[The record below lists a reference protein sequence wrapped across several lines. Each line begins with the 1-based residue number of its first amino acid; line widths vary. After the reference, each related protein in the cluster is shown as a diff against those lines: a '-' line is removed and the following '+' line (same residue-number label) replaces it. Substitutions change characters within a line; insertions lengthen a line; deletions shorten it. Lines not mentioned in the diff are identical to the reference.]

1 MYRHGRSANAGEG
14 VTDHVRPWHAR
25 NLCGICHRVGP
36 REVKQS
42 RLSSK
47 MEDRLI
53 SGRLANAFLC
63 LRSSPAL
70 SDRGTRRG
78 PLFPRA
84 ADHLQP
90 LITGPDTRPPMEN
103 PPFETHPRYIS
114 PIFLGGGSFL
124 FWILEILG
132 YKRSFFNPSC
142 ESSTRKFL
150 CTFSKLIFL
159 MKKDKLLCWK
169 I

>member
-1 MYRHGRSANAGEG
+1 MIVTQHGRTYRNSLSANAGEG

-36 REVKQS
+36 RQVKQS

-63 LRSSPAL
+63 LRSSPAPPHYL
-70 SDRGTRRG
+70 IEERAVV
-78 PLFPRA
+78 LPRV

-103 PPFETHPRYIS
+103 PPFETFSS
-114 PIFLGGGSFL
+114 PILLGG
-124 FWILEILG
+124 E
-132 YKRSFFNPSC
+132 SFF
-142 ESSTRKFL
+142 F
-150 CTFSKLIFL
+150 
-159 MKKDKLLCWK
+159 
-169 I
+169 

>member
-1 MYRHGRSANAGEG
+1 MIVTQHGRTYRNSLSANAGEG

-36 REVKQS
+36 RQVKQS

-63 LRSSPAL
+63 LRSSPAPPHYL
-70 SDRGTRRG
+70 IEERAVV
-78 PLFPRA
+78 LPRV

-103 PPFETHPRYIS
+103 PPFETFSS
-114 PIFLGGGSFL
+114 PILLGG
-124 FWILEILG
+124 E
-132 YKRSFFNPSC
+132 SFFFFF
-142 ESSTRKFL
+142 RFG
-150 CTFSKLIFL
+150 
-159 MKKDKLLCWK
+159 
-169 I
+169 

>member
-1 MYRHGRSANAGEG
+1 MIVTQHGRTYRNSLSANAGEG

-36 REVKQS
+36 RQVKQS

-63 LRSSPAL
+63 LRSSPAPPHYL
-70 SDRGTRRG
+70 IEERAVV
-78 PLFPRA
+78 LPRV

-103 PPFETHPRYIS
+103 PPFETTVLLSHLIGRRIFF
-114 PIFLGGGSFL
+114 FLGLDRGKEKFERLWVISFYNSS
-124 FWILEILG
+124 WIV
-132 YKRSFFNPSC
+132 
-142 ESSTRKFL
+142 
-150 CTFSKLIFL
+150 
-159 MKKDKLLCWK
+159 
-169 I
+169 

>member
-1 MYRHGRSANAGEG
+1 MHSFVSALPQ
-14 VTDHVRPWHAR
+14 R
-25 NLCGICHRVGP
+25 RVIWSWN
-36 REVKQS
+36 E
-42 RLSSK
+42 
-47 MEDRLI
+47 E
-53 SGRLANAFLC
+53 
-63 LRSSPAL
+63 
-70 SDRGTRRG
+70 
-78 PLFPRA
+78 RA
-84 ADHLQP
+84 ALPSRRDHLQP

-169 I
+169 IWKKGQEFGGSAAHPRDGLCYFAGSRGSLSIRLLTRTADLISRRYNYLFAN